1 MLNRL
6 KQYISARI
14 IRYLAQPTRRY
25 APFFAPD
32 PEMTRRS
39 LEPGDVVLIEGNTRL
54 SAIIKFLTQST
65 WSHAALYVGERP
77 GDRGPGHMAAPD
89 LEANVLLEA
98 EAEIG
103 VTTVPLSKYA
113 AFNTRICRPTGLEPA
128 RPGSASSTTR
138 WRGSASNTTPTRS
151 SILHAIS
158 FPIRRCRC
166 GFAAACWRSAA
177 AIRPRRSARR

>member
-1 MLNRL
+1 MLDRL
-6 KQYISARI
+6 KEYISARI

-77 GDRGPGHMAAPD
+77 GDRGPGHAAAAD
-89 LEANVLLEA
+89 LGPSLPRLLQGADRDE
-98 EAEIG
+98 EED
-103 VTTVPLSKYA
+103 
-113 AFNTRICRPTGLEPA
+113 
-128 RPGSASSTTR
+128 
-138 WRGSASNTTPTRS
+138 
-151 SILHAIS
+151 
-158 FPIRRCRC
+158 RRCRPHA
-166 GFAAACWRSAA
+166 GGRQGGARLAAGGEVGGAAVDHRIFA
-177 AIRPRRSARR
+177 I